1 MNTDTTPLTMRPSTC
16 DSAATF
22 FHSGSAWKSA
32 QFFFA
37 CSRLSCEM
45 M

>member
-1 MNTDTTPLTMRPSTC
+1 MNTDTTLLTIGPLTC
-16 DSAATF
+16 DSADTF

-37 CSRLSCEM
+37 ASRLSCEM